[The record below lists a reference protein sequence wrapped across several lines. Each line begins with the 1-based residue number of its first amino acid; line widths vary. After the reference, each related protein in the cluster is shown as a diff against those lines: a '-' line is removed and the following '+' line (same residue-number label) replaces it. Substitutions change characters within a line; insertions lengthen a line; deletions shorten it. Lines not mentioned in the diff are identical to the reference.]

1 MSKPR
6 IDLTGLVF
14 GRLTVK
20 SRIIP
25 AKGKT
30 LFVCACECGG
40 EVTLNG
46 MDLKRGN
53 TKSCGCLRDESIAK
67 VNYKHGA
74 ASSKNLTG
82 AYRSWRTM
90 KDRCY
95 NEDNNRF
102 YAYGAR
108 GIIVCDRWLGS
119 FENFFSDMGERPEK
133 YTLDRIDVNKNY
145 SPENCRW
152 ASVSEQAKNQR
163 TNIWYQV
170 GDKKMIQADVARALG
185 VHPSNLTNMRK
196 NNSLP
201 AHIQT
206 LTT

>member
-1 MSKPR
+1 
-6 IDLTGLVF
+6 
-14 GRLTVK
+14 
-20 SRIIP
+20 
-25 AKGKT
+25 
-30 LFVCACECGG
+30 
-40 EVTLNG
+40 

-53 TKSCGCLRDESIAK
+53 TKSCGCLRDEGIAK

-74 ASSKNLTG
+74 ASNKNLTG

-108 GIIVCDRWLGS
+108 GIKVCDRWRNS
-119 FENFFSDMGERPEK
+119 FENFIADMNERPEEH
-133 YTLDRIDVNKNY
+133 TLDRINVNADY

-152 ASVSEQAKNQR
+152 ASNFEQARNQR
-163 TNIWYQV
+163 TNVWYQV
-170 GDKKMIQADVARALG
+170 GSEQMIQADVARALG
-185 VHPSNLTNMRK
+185 VHPSQVLDMRRK
-196 NNSLP
+196 GVLP
-201 AHIQT
+201 PHIQT